1 MPSRAS
7 KTAKSGKFGT
17 MDTDMTH
24 RKDYKGIPFKT
35 FVDRYGKREDG
46 GFGIKGYKTPNT
58 SYPQQS
64 LSAKHV
70 LHYHQVDAKKDP
82 SYMNAIIK
90 HAKEIPD
97 PRKYQDTLL
106 VNWCKPQMECKFK
119 IPVSNSH
126 ETFKGKFGQAEKVT
140 LFAALGKQSK
150 RPGPT
155 TYNDD
160 KSKDAR
166 VLKRTDL
173 GIFKR

>member
-1 MPSRAS
+1 MDRPKTSSSMANFKRKGVVKIKKSALGRVQSASTLDTAKQMPSRAS

-17 MDTDMTH
+17 VDSDMTYK
-24 RKDYKGIPFKT
+24 KDYKGIPFKT

-58 SYPQQS
+58 SYPQQA

-70 LHYHQVDAKKDP
+70 LHYHQVDPKKDA

-126 ETFKGKFGQAEKVT
+126 ETFKGKFG
-140 LFAALGKQSK
+140 
-150 RPGPT
+150 
-155 TYNDD
+155 
-160 KSKDAR
+160 
-166 VLKRTDL
+166 
-173 GIFKR
+173 